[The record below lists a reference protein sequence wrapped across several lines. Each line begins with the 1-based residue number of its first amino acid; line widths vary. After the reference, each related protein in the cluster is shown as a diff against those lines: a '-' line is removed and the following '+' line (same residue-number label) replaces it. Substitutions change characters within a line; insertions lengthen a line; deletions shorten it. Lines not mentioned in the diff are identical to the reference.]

1 MSPALR
7 IGELAIHRIVEMQVP
22 FTDPYEFMPGLT
34 PGQLESNRGWMQDM
48 GALDP
53 ATGRLVLCFQSYIV
67 RTGKHVILVDSC
79 VGNDKDRAARPV
91 WHMKKDDAWM
101 RGLAALG
108 LTVAD
113 IDIVMCTHL
122 HADHVGWNTTR
133 RGEGW
138 EPTFA
143 HATYFASEGEL
154 AWGAEQFS
162 VDRAF
167 NYGSYADS
175 VLPLLQADVLTAFSS
190 QHHFDD
196 RVTARTRSGHTPGS
210 TVVHVRGR
218 RDTMVLSGDVIHHPV
233 QGRRPELC
241 SRFCVDNSS
250 SAKTRVE
257 VLRIAASRNHI
268 LAPAHFPWGRVR
280 SADDGQFT
288 FHALN

>member
-1 MSPALR
+1 MTTQSYDL
-7 IGELAIHRIVEMQVP
+7 GGVMVHRINDIDDMA
-22 FTDPYEFMPGLT
+22 FDPIDLFPELT
-34 PGQLESNRGWMQDM
+34 TSEVTEISRESVDGKLHLSF
-48 GALDP
+48 GAYLIVSG
-53 ATGRLVLCFQSYIV
+53 ARVL
-67 RTGKHVILVDSC
+67 LVDSG
-79 VGNDKDRAARPV
+79 VGTHKVRTRPGWNERTSV
-91 WHMKKDDAWM
+91 QFLD
-101 RGLAALG
+101 GLAQVG
-108 LTVAD
+108 YTPRDVDTV
-113 IDIVMCTHL
+113 ILTHL